1 MYPAYNT
8 VTKSDSLAHCLLR
21 LPHLKMTLLGV
32 ARGHF
37 RVTSLWLCFLA
48 MIVGEEYAVT
58 EALGCFFHLCPR
70 GWFLLKPNRF
80 QFLRFVMKVRS
91 YGYKLFSMPLF
102 IVFLHFSSFCFI
114 LVVLLHVLNC
124 DHLNTFIL
132 IKWKLFNCGCPTPY
146 FFLPR
151 RQPCHWRACLKY
163 VRLVYITFQK
173 LGVSIFNFLEEINT
187 FIW

>member
-21 LPHLKMTLLGV
+21 LPHLKMTLLSV

-132 IKWKLFNCGCPTPY
+132 IKMKIIQLWLSHTILFFAKKTTVPLKSMPEICETCVHYLSKAWGQY
-146 FFLPR
+146 F
-151 RQPCHWRACLKY
+151 
-163 VRLVYITFQK
+163 
-173 LGVSIFNFLEEINT
+173 
-187 FIW
+187 